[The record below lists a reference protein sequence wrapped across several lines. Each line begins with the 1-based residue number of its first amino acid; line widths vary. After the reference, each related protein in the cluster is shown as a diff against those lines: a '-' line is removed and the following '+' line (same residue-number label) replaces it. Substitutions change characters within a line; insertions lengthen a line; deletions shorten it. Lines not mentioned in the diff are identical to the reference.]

1 MKRVKGLWAYCLIF
15 SIVIV
20 FISCGLSEVIAK
32 EKKPKVIR
40 IASIGGIS
48 GPYAGH
54 GGPNFHALKHAIE
67 YVNTKLGGVKGV
79 PLELVIRDTG
89 GKVDVAI
96 SHYMDIREMRP
107 KPLFIS
113 MFISGEQEALNE
125 RCAEDGI
132 IILGSAPPRCL
143 FPPKYMFAVA
153 GIHYPDWY
161 GGVLDWILTNWK
173 ETRPLRIA
181 ILTWDTSYGRLPFS
195 DAFYAYAKAKGV
207 KVVAYELFGIR
218 DVDVNTQMLRIR
230 NKNPDWILTSCLGT
244 GPVAIGKAM
253 QELKYKVNWI
263 NNPGSDWG
271 TVGINPEVMEGAY
284 CILNSVS
291 LDEVNLP
298 GVKVLKNYVNKYNL
312 KPREWKAWMY
322 EMGWPAVLIAAEA
335 TKRAVDEVGWENLDG
350 AAVKAQLEK
359 MSDFAPLGL
368 ANYTYT
374 QDRHSARSSRIY
386 QIKNGKILPVSDW
399 FECPDLRPAK

>member
-1 MKRVKGLWAYCLIF
+1 MKKATKIWSFWLVLSL
-15 SIVIV
+15 VVV
-20 FISCGLSEVIAK
+20 FISCSFTNAVAEQ
-32 EKKPKVIR
+32 KKPKVIR
-40 IASIGGIS
+40 IASIGDIS

-54 GGPNFHALKHAIE
+54 GGPNFRALKHAIE
-67 YVNTKLGGVKGV
+67 YVNTELGGVKGV

-96 SHYMDIREMRP
+96 SHYMDIREMKP

-113 MFISGEQEALNE
+113 MFVSGEQEALNE

-143 FPPKYMFAVA
+143 FPPKNLFAVA
-153 GIHYPDWY
+153 GVHYPDWY
-161 GGVLDWILTNWK
+161 GGVLDWILKNWK
-173 ETRPLRIA
+173 ETRPPRIA

-195 DAFYAYAKAKGV
+195 DEFYSYAKAKGV
-207 KVVAYELFGIR
+207 EIVARDLFGIR

-230 NKNPDWILTSCLGT
+230 EKNPDWILTSCLGT

-253 QELKYKVNWI
+253 QELKYKVNWV

-284 CILNSVS
+284 CIMNSVS

-298 GVKVLKNYVNKYNL
+298 GIRILTKYIKKYNL
-312 KPREWKAWMY
+312 KPKEWKAWMY
-322 EMGWPAVLIAAEA
+322 EMGWPAILIAAEA
-335 TKRAVDEVGWENLDG
+335 TKRAVDKVGWEKLDG
-350 AAVKAQLEK
+350 AAVKTQLEK
-359 MSDFAPLGL
+359 MTDFKPLGL
-368 ANYTYT
+368 ARYTYT
-374 QDRHSARSSRIY
+374 PDQHSSKWSRMY
-386 QIKNGKILPVSDW
+386 QIRDGKVLPASDW
-399 FECPDLRPAK
+399 FECPDLRPKK